1 MNKIEQVINIEWNT
15 SKADQKYL
23 KTLQD
28 THHQL
33 DTLKADPSTPK
44 MIRKVICAIEKHAEL
59 EKAGERLEKKTE
71 AQQQIQNNVKEHFS
85 TKIWSICIDPATT
98 KKEIGYANKVVEEKI
113 EEMSENTNSQHN
125 KSFWKMSQH

>member
-1 MNKIEQVINIEWNT
+1 MLSTQNPKEIIQHRWNVIPNYEKQREMNKIEQVINIEWNT

-71 AQQQIQNNVKEHFS
+71 AQQ
-85 TKIWSICIDPATT
+85 
-98 KKEIGYANKVVEEKI
+98 
-113 EEMSENTNSQHN
+113 
-125 KSFWKMSQH
+125 